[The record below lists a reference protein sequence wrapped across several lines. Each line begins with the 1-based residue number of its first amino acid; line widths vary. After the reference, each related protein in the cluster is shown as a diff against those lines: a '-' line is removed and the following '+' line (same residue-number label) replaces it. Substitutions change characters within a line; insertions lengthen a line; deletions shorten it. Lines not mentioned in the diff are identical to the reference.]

1 MTLSSAEVRKQSL
14 SVFFPCHNEADN
26 IGALVDKTVAVLRKL
41 VDDFEVI
48 IVNDGSK
55 DKTRE
60 VADALAAKY
69 PEVRA
74 VHHEVNKGYG
84 GAVWTGLRSATKQL
98 VFFTDGD
105 GQFDI
110 SEIEQFLPEI
120 GEKTAVV
127 GYRIKRRDPFHRVL
141 FAKGWKMLNRI
152 LFAFRVRDIDC
163 AFKLFRTEWF
173 KDIEP
178 QASGA
183 LVTVEILTKLTKK
196 GIKFKQIGVHH
207 YPRTAGT
214 QSGGSIK
221 VILRAFRELFR
232 FYRQLK

>member
-98 VFFTDGD
+98 V
-105 GQFDI
+105 
-110 SEIEQFLPEI
+110 
-120 GEKTAVV
+120 
-127 GYRIKRRDPFHRVL
+127 
-141 FAKGWKMLNRI
+141 
-152 LFAFRVRDIDC
+152 
-163 AFKLFRTEWF
+163 
-173 KDIEP
+173 
-178 QASGA
+178 
-183 LVTVEILTKLTKK
+183 
-196 GIKFKQIGVHH
+196 
-207 YPRTAGT
+207 
-214 QSGGSIK
+214 
-221 VILRAFRELFR
+221 
-232 FYRQLK
+232 